1 MNRITRYTTNP
12 SATAT
17 AYKKH
22 GAALKAI
29 AASAKKKEELAKLKV
44 DFSGKSLAEMKK
56 MYSGMTAKGRE
67 ANVKNFERAAK
78 ALKKS
83 SKGSTPQSTNTPAQ
97 KPAETKP
104 GGKAATSTPPTTV
117 TKPIGKKDSPAAGR
131 GGSAKPSNSSTP
143 RGGGS
148 RRISGSRSRRNAR
161 NAKMSIKDIGK
172 NINKRFKLTYEEGQK
187 VRKGNKIFVVRN
199 GRMVFHSRA
208 GQSKFPGKK

>member
-1 MNRITRYTTNP
+1 MAQPRKPATILAGSMATDAYNQRAANNP
-12 SATAT
+12 FKNA
-17 AYKKH
+17 
-22 GAALKAI
+22 
-29 AASAKKKEELAKLKV
+29 
-44 DFSGKSLAEMKK
+44 KSLAAMKK
-56 MYSGMTAKGRE
+56 IYSSMTAKQRG
-67 ANVKNFERAAK
+67 ANVDSFRRAAAKLQTTK
-78 ALKKS
+78 AKPPETTPV
-83 SKGSTPQSTNTPAQ
+83 SKA
-97 KPAETKP
+97 KPAEKKP
-104 GGKAATSTPPTTV
+104 GGQAATSTPPTTV

-172 NINKRFKLTYEEGQK
+172 NINKRFKLTYEEGQN